1 MRAKDTVDGSTAAA
15 GALNVRAFSVR
26 VAAAGDYGLGS
37 WMCTARNDHVFRG
50 IGGAAESANLV
61 TDGLECF
68 GSCGDWFD
76 VPDFADSSVA

>member
-15 GALNVRAFSVR
+15 GAWNVRASSVR

-37 WMCTARNDHVFRG
+37 WIARNDHVFRG
-50 IGGAAESANLV
+50 FGGAAESTNLV

-68 GSCGDWFD
+68 GSSGDWFD